1 MKEITLISTKSCPF
15 CPIAKA
21 IWEKLKKEYNFKFR
35 EVDAYSEEGVKLVK
49 KFGINSVPATIVKDE
64 KGERLAFI
72 GVPNEEDARKEV
84 M

>member
-1 MKEITLISTKSCPF
+1 MKEVTLVSTKSCPF

-21 IWEKLKKEYNFKFR
+21 IWEKLKKEYNFKFK
-35 EVDAYSEEGVKLVK
+35 EVDAYSEEGAKLVR
-49 KFGINSVPATIVKDE
+49 KFGISSVPATIIKDE

-72 GVPNEEDARKEV
+72 GVPSEEEAKKEV